1 MNEQTPARP
10 PENSASFPVNLDADT
25 RRVLAR
31 LTANPFLDP
40 SMSIEQMRAA
50 FEAFYA
56 AMYADFGQIVDI
68 ENRAIAG
75 RHGPIPIRI
84 YTPREDLG
92 RALPVLMFIHGGG
105 SIMGSLDSFDAVC
118 QQLCASSGCLV
129 ISIDYHLAPEH
140 SFATSVEDSYDALVW
155 IHRNAASLGGDPSRL
170 AISGESGGGCLAAIV
185 TQLAREQGGPPLAF
199 QLLLY
204 PYVGTRGGSRSMQGF
219 ARGYFFEADALDWI
233 IGLNFPDRS
242 VLADW
247 RVSPI
252 RAGDFT
258 GLPPAF
264 IVAAGADILRDDVED
279 YARLLRDA
287 GVPTELSRYDTTIHG
302 FIAMAGQ
309 IEAGRMALAECGTKL
324 RRALRPEG

>member
-56 AMYADFGQIVDI
+56 AMYADFGQIVD
-68 ENRAIAG
+68 
-75 RHGPIPIRI
+75 GPIPIRI

-204 PYVGTRGGSRSMQGF
+204 PYVGTRGGSRSMQEF

-264 IVAAGADILRDDVED
+264 IVAAGADILRDDV
-279 YARLLRDA
+279 
-287 GVPTELSRYDTTIHG
+287 VPTELSRYDTTIHG